1 LTIIGDESRRPL
13 PPAEQLFEICSETT
27 ALHHKV
33 QRMSHEKNNAKWSC
47 HWEQS
52 TCNQKNIN

>member
-1 LTIIGDESRRPL
+1 LTIISDETRIQL

-27 ALHHKV
+27 SLHHKV

-47 HWEQS
+47 KWAQS
-52 TCNQKNIN
+52 TCNQKSM